1 MKILLTTLNSK
12 YVHSNLA
19 LKYLYTVA
27 AGEYSDVE
35 VREFTI
41 NQDLTYIYMEL
52 VRANYDMV
60 CFSCYIW
67 NIEKIKVLA
76 EDLKKARPGMRI
88 CLGGPEVSAGGPD
101 FAVKH
106 PWADYIL
113 CGEGEYPFYRLC
125 QILHRSEGAAGAD
138 AVGRSA
144 ESKRNFDGDY
154 GVNSGGD
161 YGDRRIPQE
170 QLLMTVPGL
179 IYRGGDGKVYV
190 NGQTE
195 PMDFNL
201 IPFPY
206 SILDCQPDQVVY
218 YESVRGCPFRCSY
231 CLSSIDKTMRPLNM
245 DRVKADLRYFLY
257 KKVMQVKFIDRTF
270 NYDRQR
276 AREIF
281 CYLMEN
287 DNGVTNFHFELCGD
301 LLDQETLNLLRRARK
316 GLFQFEIGIQSA
328 NSQTLL
334 AVDRKENI
342 YPILYNV
349 EQLME
354 MGNIHIHVDLIAGL
368 PFEDYELFSRS
379 FNKIYRLGADMLQ
392 LGFLKVLPG
401 TPLARDAE
409 MYDIISRSSAPYE
422 VISTRWLSA
431 EELARIHM
439 IENMVDIYYNR
450 GGFKRTLA
458 CLIETLG
465 KGAFHFYELLAD
477 FYYESGYQHRN
488 RKKEDQYRI
497 LRQFIMESGCM
508 GISEDSRTMASRQL
522 EGDLGDWFSEEEQK
536 RFYKKGWEVT
546 K

>member
-1 MKILLTTLNSK
+1 MLRRGQNETRQGEIMKILLTTLNSK

-76 EDLKKARPGMRI
+76 EDLKKARPGIRI
-88 CLGGPEVSAGGPD
+88 CLGGPEVSADGPD
-101 FAVKH
+101 FALNH

-113 CGEGEYPFYRLC
+113 YGEGEYPFYRLC
-125 QILHRSEGAAGAD
+125 QVLHAD
-138 AVGRSA
+138 
-144 ESKRNFDGDY
+144 E
-154 GVNSGGD
+154 
-161 YGDRRIPQE
+161 E

-179 IYRGGDGKVYV
+179 IYRGADGRVYV
-190 NGQTE
+190 NGQME

-206 SILDCQPDQVVY
+206 SILDCRQDQVVY

-231 CLSSIDKTMRPLNM
+231 CLSSIDKTLRPLDM
-245 DRVKADLRYFLY
+245 DRVKADLGYFLY
-257 KKVMQVKFIDRTF
+257 KRAMQVKFIDRTF

-281 CYLMEN
+281 SYLMEN

-301 LLDQETLNLLRRARK
+301 LLDQETLELLRKARK

-334 AVDRKENI
+334 AVNRKENI

-349 EQLME
+349 EQLMK

-401 TPLARDAE
+401 TPLAEDAE
-409 MYDIISRSSAPYE
+409 RYDIISRRRAPYE

-465 KGAFHFYELLAD
+465 KGAFRFYEMLAD
-477 FYYESGYQHRN
+477 FYYESGYQNRN

-497 LRQFIMESGCM
+497 LRQFIMESGFVA
-508 GISEDSRTMASRQL
+508 EESRIPASIQL
-522 EGDLGDWFSEEEQK
+522 EEDLAGWFSEEEQK

>member
-1 MKILLTTLNSK
+1 MKILLTSLNSK

-41 NQDLTYIYMEL
+41 NQDLTYIYTEL
-52 VRANYDMV
+52 LRANYDMV

-67 NIEKIKVLA
+67 NIEKIKPLA
-76 EDLKKARPGMRI
+76 SDLKKARPSMKI
-88 CLGGPEVSAGGPD
+88 CLGGPEVSAGGAD
-101 FAVKH
+101 FAVKY

-113 CGEGEYPFYRLC
+113 CGEGEYSFYRLC
-125 QILHRSEGAAGAD
+125 QVLHQCENQAEQAGQAGQAGQQPD
-138 AVGRSA
+138 EA
-144 ESKRNFDGDY
+144 
-154 GVNSGGD
+154 
-161 YGDRRIPQE
+161 
-170 QLLMTVPGL
+170 LLMSVPGL
-179 IYRGGDGKVYV
+179 IYRGRDGRIYV
-190 NGQTE
+190 NGQLE

-206 SILDCQPDQVVY
+206 SILDCQPDQVIY

-231 CLSSIDKTMRPLNM
+231 CLSSIEKTLRPLEM
-245 DRVKADLRYFLY
+245 DRVKADLGYFLY

-270 NYDRQR
+270 NYDRVR

-281 CYLMEN
+281 RYLMEN

-301 LLDQETLNLLRRARK
+301 LLDRETLDLLRHARK

-328 NSQTLL
+328 NPQTLQ
-334 AVDRKENI
+334 AVNRKENI

-349 EQLME
+349 EQLMA

-368 PFEDYELFSRS
+368 PYEGYAVFARS
-379 FNKIYRLGADMLQ
+379 FNKIYSLGADMLQ

-401 TPLARDAE
+401 TPLAAE
-409 MYDIISRSSAPYE
+409 AEKYGIVYRERAPYE
-422 VISTRWLSA
+422 VIRTGWMSA
-431 EELARIHM
+431 EELVNLHM

-450 GGFKRTLA
+450 GGFSGTLEY
-458 CLIETLG
+458 LIAAAG
-465 KGAFHFYELLAD
+465 KGPFGFFEKLSA
-477 FYYESGYQHRN
+477 YYYTGGYQHRN

-497 LRQFIMESGCM
+497 LRKFILESDSLQM
-508 GISEDSRTMASRQL
+508 DAFAREEAERLLTEDLA
-522 EGDLGDWFSEEEQK
+522 GWFNEEEQK
-536 RFYKKGWEVT
+536 RFYKKGWEVNV
-546 K
+546 